1 MKTITVNDNPFK
13 VGMVFKN
20 SREVADFLNL
30 KDKKHT
36 NIALNNLSHYC
47 EYHRDDDYSITIEK
61 VFDKVKPFKVQGFK
75 YEIGQVITVT
85 TGSYIII
92 DRYIGQDPHREN
104 GKCSMYKCK
113 CLKDDYVFDLQ
124 EYRISF
130 GIGCPLCGNRKR
142 IDGIRSLWDTEP
154 QVLRYLVNPEKA
166 KLLTPHSDK
175 RVLCKCPECGSQKE
189 VIVSNLVKHG
199 FSCSHCS
206 DNISYPNKFI
216 RHILKQ
222 LNISFIPE
230 KSFSWS
236 NRKIYDEYLPDFNMI
251 IENHGL
257 QHYEYCSHF
266 LVTLHKQQQID
277 KEKKQMAVQ
286 NGIQYYVELDCRES
300 KLDWIKKSVMNSI
313 LPKIFS
319 FKEEDID
326 WEECDTFASTNRV
339 IKDICESWTGNNN
352 ISDISK
358 EYKMNPHT
366 ISNYLEIGSKCGYC
380 DFAKHDNTK
389 NGRKYVFQAK
399 SKPIYCITDDVYFF
413 SKYQCEEY
421 YKSIGDSKFK
431 GYSLYVYI
439 NKQKPYHNKMFKY
452 VTKKEYNAKK
462 NESINN
468 KNIKVIG
475 DLYLE
480 KYVLKEE
487 QENEQ
492 I

>member
-1 MKTITVNDNPFK
+1 
-13 VGMVFKN
+13 
-20 SREVADFLNL
+20 
-30 KDKKHT
+30 
-36 NIALNNLSHYC
+36 
-47 EYHRDDDYSITIEK
+47 
-61 VFDKVKPFKVQGFK
+61 
-75 YEIGQVITVT
+75 
-85 TGSYIII
+85 
-92 DRYIGQDPHREN
+92 
-104 GKCSMYKCK
+104 
-113 CLKDDYVFDLQ
+113 
-124 EYRISF
+124 
-130 GIGCPLCGNRKR
+130 
-142 IDGIRSLWDTEP
+142 
-154 QVLRYLVNPEKA
+154 
-166 KLLTPHSDK
+166 
-175 RVLCKCPECGSQKE
+175 
-189 VIVSNLVKHG
+189 
-199 FSCSHCS
+199 
-206 DNISYPNKFI
+206 
-216 RHILKQ
+216 
-222 LNISFIPE
+222 
-230 KSFSWS
+230 
-236 NRKIYDEYLPDFNMI
+236 
-251 IENHGL
+251 
-257 QHYEYCSHF
+257 
-266 LVTLHKQQQID
+266 
-277 KEKKQMAVQ
+277 MAVQ

-487 QENEQ
+487 
-492 I
+492 